1 MSAFPLAPCTLQ
13 LPEPVAQPSAG
24 HSPLAYAWHSRQDS
38 EMGGPTAPEADATDV
53 CPPTCMWFPVA
64 EVLLNWAPVEG
75 WESVD
80 GTPVSTETALLNL
93 GEQVPEKAQLPV
105 GQAAW
110 LCLIAL
116 RCNMDSVLRGY
127 SSHTETPSQGE
138 CPGGASEAVKTGDG
152 NGALPRAR
160 GC

>member
-1 MSAFPLAPCTLQ
+1 
-13 LPEPVAQPSAG
+13 
-24 HSPLAYAWHSRQDS
+24 
-38 EMGGPTAPEADATDV
+38 MGGPTAPEADATDV

-93 GEQVPEKAQLPV
+93 GEQVPEKAQLPM
-105 GQAAW
+105 GQAGW

-116 RCNMDSVLRGY
+116 PLQHGF
-127 SSHTETPSQGE
+127 
-138 CPGGASEAVKTGDG
+138 CPARIQLAYG
-152 NGALPRAR
+152 NSKPRR
-160 GC
+160 MPWRRE